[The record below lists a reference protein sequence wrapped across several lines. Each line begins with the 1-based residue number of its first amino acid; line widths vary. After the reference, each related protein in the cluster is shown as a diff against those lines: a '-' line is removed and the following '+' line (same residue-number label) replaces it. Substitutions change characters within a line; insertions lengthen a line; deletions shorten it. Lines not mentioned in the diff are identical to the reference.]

1 MKKYTS
7 TGIEIKEACPGPIA
21 LQVQCHPGAANPE
34 LADSEPWSAFGILGT
49 PEGDTELSDIY
60 LSPGTEL
67 VIQDRVEDVTW
78 RRPRK
83 RVLWL
88 DVLEQLEDTHKIM
101 VVRRIPNFPCD
112 GWDTWLYNAIPL
124 SEYR

>member
-7 TGIEIKEACPGPIA
+7 IGIEIREAYPGPIA
-21 LQVQCHPGAANPE
+21 LQVQCRSGAANPE
-34 LADSEPWSAFGILGT
+34 LADSEPWFAFGILGT
-49 PEGDTELSDIY
+49 PEGDTEMSDIY

-88 DVLEQLEDTHKIM
+88 DVLEQLEDTHKITL
-101 VVRRIPNFPCD
+101 VRRVPNLPTS
-112 GWDTWLYNAIPL
+112 GWDTRLYNAIPL
-124 SEYR
+124 SDFR